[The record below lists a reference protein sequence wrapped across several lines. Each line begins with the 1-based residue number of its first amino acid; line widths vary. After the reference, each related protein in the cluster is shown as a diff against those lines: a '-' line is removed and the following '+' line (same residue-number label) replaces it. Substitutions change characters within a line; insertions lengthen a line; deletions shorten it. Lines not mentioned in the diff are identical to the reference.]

1 MLSKNIPTQ
10 TPESGY
16 YHVWILATDNQ
27 PFFINSRD
35 KAFFISL
42 FQDQLSHSTKLEDEV
57 VIPNYADAIDLLA
70 YSLTPT
76 GVHLLV
82 HGEDEHSV
90 GALGQTLL
98 TEYIDYLTLQEQT
111 DELPFDSIF
120 TYERLLDV
128 NDAFEMSLDLHL
140 MHGDWRNDRYS
151 SIGFY
156 LDDRRG
162 DWMRPWR
169 MTAVYDNS
177 PAAYLESLEG
187 ELTQRLDARM
197 PNFLET

>member
-1 MLSKNIPTQ
+1 MLSNNIPATS
-10 TPESGY
+10 PESGY
-16 YHVWILATDNQ
+16 YHVWILAADNL
-27 PFFINSRD
+27 PFFINSKD

-42 FQDQLSHSTKLEDEV
+42 FQDQLAHKSKV
-57 VIPNYADAIDLLA
+57 VDDLGITNYADVVDLLA

-76 GVHLLV
+76 GVHMV
-82 HGEDEHSV
+82 VYSQDEHSV

-98 TEYIDYLTLQEQT
+98 TEYIDHLTLQEQV
-111 DELPFDSIF
+111 DELPFDSTF
-120 TYERLLDV
+120 TYKKLHDV

-162 DWMRPWR
+162 EWMRPWR
-169 MTAVYDNS
+169 VTAVYGND
-177 PAAYLESLEG
+177 PAVYLESLEE
-187 ELTQRLDARM
+187 ELSLRFDALA
-197 PNFLET
+197 PSFLET